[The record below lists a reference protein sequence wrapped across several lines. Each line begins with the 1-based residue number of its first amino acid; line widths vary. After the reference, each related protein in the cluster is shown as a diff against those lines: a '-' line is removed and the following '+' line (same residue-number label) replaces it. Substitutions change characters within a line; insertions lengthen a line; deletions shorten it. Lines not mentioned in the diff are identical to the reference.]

1 LPSDIQRSTFIL
13 MSYLARTLFATFLA
27 LLALLIGILTKHNV
41 SLTTPL
47 KAWLAG
53 GSSLSES
60 DHQFGLYVL
69 APGVDPVVECVN
81 QLYCTSNTYSFHLV
95 S

>member
-1 LPSDIQRSTFIL
+1 
-13 MSYLARTLFATFLA
+13 MSYLARTLFATFVA
-27 LLALLIGILTKHNV
+27 LLALLVGILTKHNV

-47 KAWLAG
+47 KAWLTG
-53 GSSLSES
+53 GSSLS
-60 DHQFGLYVL
+60 DRQFGLYVL

-81 QLYCTSNTYSFHLV
+81 RLYCTSITDSFHLA